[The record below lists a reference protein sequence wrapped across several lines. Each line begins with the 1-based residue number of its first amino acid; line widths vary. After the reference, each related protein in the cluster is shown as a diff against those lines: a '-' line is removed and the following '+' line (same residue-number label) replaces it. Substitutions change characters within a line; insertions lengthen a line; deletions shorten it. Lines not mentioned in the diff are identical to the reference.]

1 MDSLNNN
8 IKSMEYSIKQFYKHN
23 AYYLSISDMKFPNGA
38 LFTHKGASQC
48 RYNNISNIT
57 GKYQNLFGIDFSSQ
71 FPALSHI

>member
-23 AYYLSISDMKFPNGA
+23 AYSLSISDMKFPNGA

-48 RYNNISNIT
+48 RYNNDQYYWQIPTPIW
-57 GKYQNLFGIDFSSQ
+57 D
-71 FPALSHI
+71 